1 MDATQRVVCNGDLI
15 NPLFTLGVEMSCILV
30 LSHFFHLV
38 LKPFGQP
45 GPIAQILAGFVV
57 GGSGLSRIKAIR
69 DYFFQVAAAD
79 YYQTLAL
86 FSRILFMFLIGLETD
101 VPTMVRNLRPAM
113 TVCYSSGLSSCIFA
127 AAISPF
133 IYHQINSHTSKLTFV
148 IVLMM
153 IIGNTASPVVTR
165 LAAELKLATSD
176 IGQLAISSSL
186 ISDLSCLIV
195 LALMTTLSKGGS
207 GIWERIKA
215 GFLCIILIVAII
227 FLNKHASAWLNQRN
241 RNQKYLKN
249 AEVFCIL
256 SLLFATSMFIEL
268 MGYNSIITSFLLG
281 VMFPKQG
288 KAARTLIHKLTYP
301 IHTFVLPMYFGFTGF
316 QADISQIKNIRE
328 VLVIFLVVLSSIG
341 GKIGGTLIA
350 CRYLK
355 IPMNEGIV
363 LAILMNLK
371 GHVDLL
377 LIGLSTDK
385 QKWNGATYS
394 LFLVTVVINTVIVGP
409 IVALIVRKERN
420 IFTDKQVSLELQNPD
435 NELRVLAC
443 VHGPRHVPAMV
454 GLIAASNTSKTMPIT
469 AYLMHLIELPEKT
482 RANLMYHELEDDDF
496 SDVED
501 YGGNDVLEI
510 NDAVDAFITEKGIMV
525 RQVKCVSPYAT
536 MYEDVCNGAEDIR
549 ASIIILPFHK
559 HQRIDG
565 KMESGKEGTRTTNQK
580 VLRHAPCSVA
590 ILVDRALPGV
600 PRIPGE
606 DTVQHI
612 AALFFGGPDDREALA
627 YGIRIGMHPHVNLT
641 VVKFTSALLS
651 KSRAG
656 INVALDNGEEVLMA
670 MSSHETDCEADSAF
684 LADFYNRYVTSGKV
698 GYIEKIVDNG
708 AETATALRDM
718 GDMYSLFIVGKGKR
732 GLSPLTTGMSDWEEC
747 PELGRVGDLL
757 ASSDFEINGS
767 VLIIQQHRRQSKD
780 LIDDELLEM

>member
-1 MDATQRVVCNGDLI
+1 ML
-15 NPLFTLGVEMSCILV
+15 
-30 LSHFFHLV
+30 
-38 LKPFGQP
+38 
-45 GPIAQILAGFVV
+45 
-57 GGSGLSRIKAIR
+57 
-69 DYFFQVAAAD
+69 
-79 YYQTLAL
+79 
-86 FSRILFMFLIGLETD
+86 
-101 VPTMVRNLRPAM
+101 
-113 TVCYSSGLSSCIFA
+113 
-127 AAISPF
+127 
-133 IYHQINSHTSKLTFV
+133 
-148 IVLMM
+148 
-153 IIGNTASPVVTR
+153 
-165 LAAELKLATSD
+165 
-176 IGQLAISSSL
+176 
-186 ISDLSCLIV
+186 
-195 LALMTTLSKGGS
+195 
-207 GIWERIKA
+207 
-215 GFLCIILIVAII
+215 
-227 FLNKHASAWLNQRN
+227 
-241 RNQKYLKN
+241 
-249 AEVFCIL
+249 
-256 SLLFATSMFIEL
+256 
-268 MGYNSIITSFLLG
+268 
-281 VMFPKQG
+281 
-288 KAARTLIHKLTYP
+288 
-301 IHTFVLPMYFGFTGF
+301 
-316 QADISQIKNIRE
+316 
-328 VLVIFLVVLSSIG
+328 
-341 GKIGGTLIA
+341 
-350 CRYLK
+350 
-355 IPMNEGIV
+355 
-363 LAILMNLK
+363 
-371 GHVDLL
+371 
-377 LIGLSTDK
+377 

-420 IFTDKQVSLELQNPD
+420 IFTDKQISLELQNPD
-435 NELRVLAC
+435 NELRLLAC

-684 LADFYNRYVTSGKV
+684 LADFYNRCIFSAFLKMFTK
-698 GYIEKIVDNG
+698 
-708 AETATALRDM
+708 
-718 GDMYSLFIVGKGKR
+718 
-732 GLSPLTTGMSDWEEC
+732 
-747 PELGRVGDLL
+747 LL
-757 ASSDFEINGS
+757 
-767 VLIIQQHRRQSKD
+767 
-780 LIDDELLEM
+780 